1 MAFKFGN
8 GIQLTTGYSLQAE
21 IPLDVRA
28 VVETL
33 EDRNSLIDQHGAYE
47 GMLVYV
53 KETHATYV
61 RTATAPSDSDYS
73 ACWRTISS
81 NESSV
86 DPDAEAVLTTG
97 DQSIAGTKTF
107 TGKVVVPEPTAGTD
121 AATKNYVDQ
130 EITENVTE
138 QIGAT
143 IQAHSD
149 QLDKFAALST
159 TGIVTRRDDGT
170 IATHTISGTNGHVT
184 VATDTA
190 AGTTTIGLP
199 NVGTAGTY
207 FKVTTDAQGRVTAG
221 ENPTTVD
228 GFGITDAVHKTG
240 DTMTGLLKY
249 TSETNN
255 ESTFD
260 ENTLV
265 TKKYADSV
273 ALGFVFHVA
282 CKTGTN
288 ENIAG
293 IYTNGN
299 SQPDYPGVG
308 ATLVTSVKTIGDVVL
323 AEGDRVL
330 LTGQT
335 DAKQNG
341 AYVVTS
347 IVEAN
352 VTLTRADDLDGH
364 PHIKYNG
371 ASFLIAEGKNKG
383 QVWRVSNTG
392 EITFGTDD
400 ITFVQVF
407 APTPL
412 QAGAGI
418 KVTGSTIALAAGN
431 TVGVVADKVEVLSGT
446 GNNGKVLFANGDGT
460 AASWKEIAISDIK
473 SGVLPIENGG
483 TGNANAANGTFKL
496 GTNITFVE
504 SGAVEVTLPT
514 YNGTVATL
522 AGAEVLTN
530 KTVKADTAGQNAL
543 VVQNGNITGESY
555 QQGDQ
560 LVLPKIEGFMIDCGT
575 Y

>member
-1 MAFKFGN
+1 MAIDFTTA
-8 GIQLTTGYSLQAE
+8 GINVASGFSLQAQV
-21 IPLDVRA
+21 PLDVRSA
-28 VVETL
+28 VATIA
-33 EDRNSLIDQHGAYE
+33 DRDALIGQNATYE
-47 GMLVYV
+47 GMIVYV
-53 KETHATYV
+53 VETHATYV
-61 RTATAPSDSDYS
+61 RTAEAPDEADFS
-73 ACWRTISS
+73 ACWRVLSTNSTG
-81 NESSV
+81 V

-107 TGKVVVPEPTAGTD
+107 TGKVIVPEPGAGTD

-138 QIGAT
+138 QIGVS
-143 IQAHSD
+143 IQAHSA

-159 TGIVTRRDDGT
+159 AGIVTRRDDGT
-170 IATHTISGTNGHVT
+170 IATHTISGTGGHVT
-184 VATDTA
+184 VSTDA
-190 AGTTTIGLP
+190 SAGTTTIGLP

-255 ESTFD
+255 ERNFD

-265 TKKYADSV
+265 TKKYADNV

-288 ENIAG
+288 ENVAG
-293 IYTNGN
+293 TYTNGN

-323 AEGDRVL
+323 AKGDRVL

-335 DAKQNG
+335 EAKQNG
-341 AYVVTS
+341 VYVAGDVS
-347 IVEAN
+347 GDQ
-352 VTLTRADDLDGH
+352 VTLTRANDLDGH
-364 PHIKYNG
+364 PRIKYNG

-392 EITFGTDD
+392 EIVFGTDD

-418 KVTGSTIALAAGN
+418 TVTGSTIALAAGN

-446 GNNGKVLFANGDGT
+446 GNEGKFLVAGGNGT
-460 AASWKEIAISDIK
+460 AASWKALDYSDVKTGI
-473 SGVLPIENGG
+473 VPLANGG
-483 TGNANAANGTFKL
+483 TGVNNADPNVITIGNLTFTGT
-496 GTNITFVE
+496 GTTNVSVPET
-504 SGAVEVTLPT
+504 GTL
-514 YNGTVATL
+514 ATL
-522 AGAEVLTN
+522 AGSEVLTN
-530 KTVKADTAGQNAL
+530 KTVKAETAGQSAL
-543 VVQNGNITGESY
+543 VVQNGNITGQSY
-555 QQGDQ
+555 QQGDA
-560 LVLPKIEGFMIDCGT
+560 LVFPKLEGFMIDCGT

>member
-1 MAFKFGN
+1 MAVDFSKGITVASGFG
-8 GIQLTTGYSLQAE
+8 LQALA
-21 IPLDVRA
+21 PLDVRSI
-28 VVETL
+28 VDTI
-33 EDRNSLIDQHGAYE
+33 EDRNSLITINAAPE
-47 GMLVYV
+47 GLVVYV
-53 KETHATYV
+53 KEVHAAFV
-61 RTATAPSDSDYS
+61 RTAAMPSDSDYS
-73 ACWRTISS
+73 ACWRIISTNNTS
-81 NESSV
+81 A
-86 DPDAEAVLTTG
+86 DPTAEAVLTTG
-97 DQSIAGTKTF
+97 DQSVAGTKTF
-107 TGKVVVPEPTAGTD
+107 TGKVIVPTPVDGTD
-121 AATKNYVDQ
+121 ASTKDYVDTQ
-130 EITENVTE
+130 LREKVTD
-138 QIGAT
+138 QMGVT
-143 IQAHSD
+143 IQEWSA

-159 TGIVTRRDDGT
+159 AGIVTRRDDGT
-170 IATHTISGTNGHVT
+170 IANHTISGTGGHVT
-184 VATDTA
+184 VSTDTS

-255 ESTFD
+255 ERNFD

-273 ALGFVFHVA
+273 ALGFVFHIA

-293 IYTNGN
+293 TYTDGN
-299 SQPDYPGVG
+299 FQPDYPGVG

-323 AEGDRVL
+323 AEDDRVL

-341 AYVVTS
+341 VYVVGDVS
-347 IVEAN
+347 GDQ

-364 PHIKYNG
+364 PSIKYNG

-446 GNNGKVLFANGDGT
+446 GNEGKFLVAGGNGT
-460 AASWKEIAISDIK
+460 AASWKALDYGDVKTGIVPLA
-473 SGVLPIENGG
+473 NGG
-483 TGNANAANGTFKL
+483 TGVNNANPNVITIGNLTFTGT
-496 GTNITFVE
+496 GTTN
-504 SGAVEVTLPT
+504 VTLPAT
-514 YNGTVATL
+514 GTLVTL
-522 AGAEVLTN
+522 AGSEVLTN
-530 KTVKADTAGQNAL
+530 KTVKAETAGQSAL

-555 QQGDQ
+555 QQGDA
-560 LVLPKIEGFMIDCGT
+560 LVFPKLEGFVIDCGT